1 MQSSTKHRLSKPF
14 AFLILAATVA
24 GCSGRNLHRELF
36 DDPRIMNRG
45 WTMRTRT
52 RFDAGD
58 RGAEFSN
65 PVLVPPNGPAEGT
78 LVFGNQSIGL
88 ISLYPGLNQTRWVLP
103 IPGGVT
109 SELQV
114 DRDSVYFGGGDGFLY
129 SANLETGRVNWRY
142 EVRNPV
148 ISRPTIS
155 AGRVFVTTSDDT
167 IYAFDAGTGKWLW
180 HYRRRSAPSATILGA
195 SQPLVDGQEVIAGL
209 SDGFL
214 VSLSLQD
221 GQLKWERKLHQGTK
235 FTDVDAHP
243 VLENGVIYVPSYDG
257 ALYALK
263 RQGGDVLW
271 RFDAG
276 GSKRVIVEDTR
287 IFFPS
292 SEGSIFALQK
302 SNAKQLWK
310 FELDRGT
317 PTQLV
322 STDKYIIVGSSFQY
336 HYVLDK
342 ETGRGLYRFNVGFDS
357 GFRGSP
363 TFDPDKQRLY
373 ILSGGGNLMQFIIT
387 PPRRQRP
394 RGQVDF
400 FAYQ

>member
-1 MQSSTKHRLSKPF
+1 MQSSTKHRYNKAL
-14 AFLILAATVA
+14 LLLALATA
-24 GCSGRNLHRELF
+24 GCSGRNLHRELTA
-36 DDPRIMNRG
+36 DPHVLQRG
-45 WTMRTRT
+45 WSLRTRT
-52 RFDAGD
+52 HSDAGD

-78 LVFGNQSIGL
+78 LVFGNQSVGL
-88 ISLYPGLNQTRWVLP
+88 ISIYPGLNQQRWVLP

-109 SELQV
+109 SEIQV

-129 SANLETGRVNWRY
+129 SVNLENGRVNWRY
-142 EVRNPV
+142 EVRNPIV
-148 ISRPTIS
+148 SKPTIAS
-155 AGRVFVTTSDDT
+155 GRVFITTTDDT

-180 HYRRRSAPSATILGA
+180 HYRRRSSPSATILGA

-214 VSLSLQD
+214 VSLNLQD

-243 VLENGVIYVPSYDG
+243 VLDGGVIYVPSYDG
-257 ALYALK
+257 ALYALR
-263 RQGGDVLW
+263 RQDGNVLW

-276 GSKRVIVEDTR
+276 GSRRVVVENEK
-287 IFFPS
+287 IYFPS
-292 SEGSIFALQK
+292 SEGMIYALQK
-302 SNAKQLWK
+302 SNAKMLWK
-310 FELDRGT
+310 FELDHGT

-336 HYVLDK
+336 LYVLDK
-342 ETGRGLYRFNVGFDS
+342 ETGRGLYRYNVGYDS

-363 TFDPDKQRLY
+363 AFDAKKQRLY
-373 ILSGGGNLMQFIIT
+373 ILSGGGNLMEFIVT
-387 PPRRQRP
+387 PPRREHRF
-394 RGQVDF
+394 GQVDY
-400 FAYQ
+400 FAHQ